1 MMKKLLSL
9 IILFFFTINVL
20 VLSAE
25 TKDDSVNDFFNQDQT
40 DSIEPGSEDQIL
52 DQEDGGE
59 DQPPLLNN
67 QTPNLFG
74 LIVKVVLV
82 LALIIGLIYILL
94 KIFNQTSRFNKQGES
109 LINLGGLSLG
119 SNKSVQMIKVGE
131 QVYLI
136 GVGDNVSILTE
147 ITDED
152 FKQQVLEKREAPSL
166 PINALVNQFNIK
178 KRTNKP
184 SHQQAEIDVN
194 DNFAALFKGEL
205 DTMKEKRKEI
215 RAKFKEEE

>member
-1 MMKKLLSL
+1 MKKLLSL

-25 TKDDSVNDFFNQDQT
+25 TKDDSVTDFFNQDQT

-184 SHQQAEIDVN
+184 NHQQAEIDVN

>member
-25 TKDDSVNDFFNQDQT
+25 TKDDSVTDFFNQDQT
-40 DSIEPGSEDQIL
+40 DSIEPGSEDQVL

-94 KIFNQTSRFNKQGES
+94 KIFNQTSRFNKQGEA

-184 SHQQAEIDVN
+184 NHQQAEIDVN

>member
-152 FKQQVLEKREAPSL
+152 FKQQVLEKRETPSL
-166 PINALVNQFNIK
+166 SINTIVNQFNIK

-184 SHQQAEIDVN
+184 NHQQAEIDVN

>member
-25 TKDDSVNDFFNQDQT
+25 TKDDSVTDFFNQDQT

-184 SHQQAEIDVN
+184 NHQQAEIDVN